1 MSAKWLRSF
10 CGNRRVSDHIQAWDQ
25 YVEGLQ
31 LGWSFSVSKEDMTTY
46 GKLIG
51 DFNPVHTDAE
61 FAKVKG
67 FDAPLIYGM
76 LLSGQMSRLIGQEL
90 PDKHA
95 VLTGVRIDF
104 MQPGYAGDNLRFD
117 AELVTK
123 SHSSGGLEFKCRITR
138 DDILLCRGKVMAVWR
153 Q

>member
-1 MSAKWLRSF
+1 MF
-10 CGNRRVSDHIQAWDQ
+10 DHIQAWGQ

-31 LGWSFSVSKEDMTTY
+31 LGWSFSVSEKDMRTY

-51 DFNPVHTDAE
+51 DFNPVHTNAE

-95 VLTGVRIDF
+95 ILTGVRIDF
-104 MQPGYAGDNLRFD
+104 ILPGYAGDDLRFD
-117 AELVTK
+117 AELTTK
-123 SHSSGGLEFKCRITR
+123 SDSSGGLEFKCRIAR
-138 DDILLCRGKVMAVWR
+138 ADKLLCRGKVMAIWKP
-153 Q
+153 

>member
-1 MSAKWLRSF
+1 
-10 CGNRRVSDHIQAWDQ
+10 VSDHIQAWDQ

-31 LGWSFSVSKEDMTTY
+31 LGWSFSVSDEDMRTY

-51 DFNPVHTDAE
+51 DFNPVHTDVE

-95 VLTGVRIDF
+95 ILTGMRIDF
-104 MQPGYAGDNLRFD
+104 IQPGYAGDELCFD
-117 AELVTK
+117 AELTTK
-123 SHSSGGLEFKCRITR
+123 SDSSGGLEFKCRITR
-138 DDILLCRGKVMAVWR
+138 ADKLLCRGKVMAVWKP
-153 Q
+153 

>member
-1 MSAKWLRSF
+1 
-10 CGNRRVSDHIQAWDQ
+10 VSDHIQVWDQ
-25 YVEGLQ
+25 YAEGLQ
-31 LGWSFSVSKEDMTTY
+31 LGWSFSVSDEDMRTY

-51 DFNPVHTDAE
+51 DFNPVHTDTE

-95 VLTGVRIDF
+95 ILTGVRIDF
-104 MQPGYAGDNLRFD
+104 IQPGYAGDELRFD
-117 AELVTK
+117 AELTTK
-123 SHSSGGLEFKCRITR
+123 SDSSGGLEFKCRITR
-138 DDILLCRGKVMAVWR
+138 ADKLLCRGKVMAVWKP
-153 Q
+153 

>member
-1 MSAKWLRSF
+1 MSEKWLRSF

-25 YVEGLQ
+25 YFVGLQ
-31 LGWSFSVSKEDMTTY
+31 LGWSFSVSDEDMCIY

-51 DFNPVHTDAE
+51 DFNPVHTDAK
-61 FAKVKG
+61 FAKGKG

-90 PDKHA
+90 PDKHCI
-95 VLTGVRIDF
+95 LTSVRIDF
-104 MQPGYAGDNLRFD
+104 LQPGYAGDMLRFD

-123 SHSSGGLEFKCRITR
+123 SDSSGGLEFKCRITR
-138 DDILLCRGKVMAVWR
+138 DDKVLCRGKAMAVWR